1 MAGGKKKEAG
11 LSSAMKASRSIGRL
25 AVVMGLIKGGTFL
38 EKENLCSMPV
48 CRPESPRTVKMSM
61 QEGRGNHGTRGRGS
75 RMQVE
80 GSIRKEMACQAWQ
93 EEGVRAGSQRELQ
106 AAWLPADIQDPKLL
120 APNRHSPNGA

>member
-48 CRPESPRTVKMSM
+48 C
-61 QEGRGNHGTRGRGS
+61 
-75 RMQVE
+75 
-80 GSIRKEMACQAWQ
+80 
-93 EEGVRAGSQRELQ
+93 
-106 AAWLPADIQDPKLL
+106 
-120 APNRHSPNGA
+120 